1 MSGLGFETS
10 CLRHG
15 SLLQSE
21 VAAPRKAQEFR
32 IRIEGFVGDGKHDKC
47 SEHRLGPDE
56 TFRSGMIFLIL
67 RSNGAIFV

>member
-1 MSGLGFETS
+1 MDLCFS
-10 CLRHG
+10 LR
-15 SLLQSE
+15 SLHLR
-21 VAAPRKAQEFR
+21 RKAQEFR